1 MDVQLKLATLD
12 EKQTL
17 LNLLEKYNY
26 EFSQYDK
33 RPFDEQGAFG
43 YKYLDC
49 YWQEDNR
56 YPYLIKVDGKLAGFA
71 LINKIKECDCNCD
84 WSVAEF
90 FVGYLYRRK
99 GVATQIMEEIF
110 RRHKGF
116 WHIKYH
122 CNNIASEKFWNKL
135 VSSVTNNNYKI
146 LQSSPF
152 YDGTVG
158 KVLYFKI

>member
-26 EFSQYDK
+26 EFSQYD
-33 RPFDEQGAFG
+33 R
-43 YKYLDC
+43 
-49 YWQEDNR
+49 R
-56 YPYLIKVDGKLAGFA
+56 PYLIKVDGKLAGFA

-135 VSSVTNNNYKI
+135 VSSVTDNNYEI

-152 YDGTVG
+152 YDGSVG